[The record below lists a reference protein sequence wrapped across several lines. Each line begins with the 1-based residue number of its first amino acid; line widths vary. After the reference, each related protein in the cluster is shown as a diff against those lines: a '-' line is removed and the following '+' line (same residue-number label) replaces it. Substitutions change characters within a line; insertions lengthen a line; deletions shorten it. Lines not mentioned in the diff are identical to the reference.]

1 MSMPPGFFFFHYRN
15 KPNESLG
22 YEFSSLVVERETI
35 TCIRCDIGIGTT
47 QPTVVFMLTEI
58 EVMGIMICSQHK
70 KIDLR
75 AESS

>member
-1 MSMPPGFFFFHYRN
+1 MSMPPGLLFFHYRDN
-15 KPNESLG
+15 PNESLG

-47 QPTVVFMLTEI
+47 QPTVVLRLAEI

-70 KIDLR
+70 NIDLR